1 MSKLTSIET
10 ELAQRIVSSLKDFG
24 YDNLTIEDLF
34 TDEVINQF
42 AVKIL
47 NNIDTGL
54 AHESFAYVVPTLLK
68 KLEKANETT

>member
-1 MSKLTSIET
+1 MKLTSIET
-10 ELAQRIVSSLKDFG
+10 ELAQRIVESLKDFG
-24 YDNLTIEDLF
+24 YDNLTIDDLF

-54 AHESFAYVVPTLLK
+54 THESFAYVVPTLLD
-68 KLEKANETT
+68 KLKSNETT